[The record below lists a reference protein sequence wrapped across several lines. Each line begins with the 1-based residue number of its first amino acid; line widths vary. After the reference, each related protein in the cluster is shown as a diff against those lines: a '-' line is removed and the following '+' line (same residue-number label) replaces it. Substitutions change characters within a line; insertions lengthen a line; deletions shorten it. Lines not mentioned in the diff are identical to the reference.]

1 MPNIRFVLEY
11 DGSGFCG
18 WQKQP
23 GLRSIEGELQR
34 AIETVLRLKIDHVT
48 AAGRTDSGVHARGQ
62 VVNFRVPE
70 LPDLSRL
77 QRGVSALLRR
87 ELAVLSAEVVP
98 DTFHARFSAC
108 RKQYSYS
115 ILHRQVPPV
124 LERGRVWFVAL
135 PLDVPAMMQAASELI
150 GERDFSSFR
159 GANCTQKSPV
169 KEIFES
175 AVTVHGEQ
183 IVYRVVGSGFL
194 KQMVRNIVG
203 TLVAIGKG
211 QARGSMR
218 EILEARDRGAAGMTA
233 PAYGLCLDWVSYD
246 ESAAAGEGAE
256 EDE

>member
-1 MPNIRFVLEY
+1 MPNIRLVLEY

-23 GLRSIEGELQR
+23 GQRSIEGELQR

-62 VVNFRVPE
+62 VVNFHVPE
-70 LPDLSRL
+70 VPDLSRL

-87 ELAVLSAEVVP
+87 ELAVLAADVVP
-98 DTFHARFSAC
+98 DEFHARFSARC
-108 RKQYSYS
+108 KQYRYTL
-115 ILHRQVPPV
+115 LHRQVPPV
-124 LERGRVWFVAL
+124 LERGQVWFVAQ
-135 PLDVPAMMQAASELI
+135 PLNVKAMALAAVDLI
-150 GERDFSSFR
+150 GRRDFSSFR

-175 AVTVHGEQ
+175 ELVRDGDQ

-211 QARGSMR
+211 QATGSMR
-218 EILEARDRGAAGMTA
+218 EILDARDRARAGMTA
-233 PAYGLCLDWVSYD
+233 PAFGLCLDWVSY
-246 ESAAAGEGAE
+246 EALAADGVGVE